1 MGMFDT
7 IKVPVSYLRNVLD
20 KKDEK
25 YFDSDT
31 DFQTKDL
38 DCIMGEYKIYRRQL
52 FRRKFLRDEFE
63 TKVDTEWIK
72 EEYTGDVNFY
82 TLIRDDEETEY
93 IFDFKFSFKNGKLDT
108 KELLRKEYLAS
119 KEEREDQDRMYDIEQ
134 SFFDDYRSRLSY
146 RFWNRV
152 HIWTS
157 KVNNYIM
164 KKIIIPKRVKN
175 QAYHLSGRAEKNPA
189 CLEDTLY

>member
-25 YFDSDT
+25 YFDNDT

-72 EEYTGDVNFY
+72 EDYTGDVNFY
-82 TLIRDDEETEY
+82 TLIRDEEETEY

-108 KELLRKEYLAS
+108 KDLLRKEYLAS

-134 SFFDDYRSRLSY
+134 SFLDEIRAVVDKYKAILSA
-146 RFWNRV
+146 RITAFKSAIRV
-152 HIWTS
+152 AWANLT
-157 KVNNYIM
+157 
-164 KKIIIPKRVKN
+164 KKPAPKAEPK
-175 QAYHLSGRAEKNPA
+175 AKKKAKKSG
-189 CLEDTLY
+189 